1 MKTHARYAYPLTLA
15 LALAPAC
22 GDDADTTEETSA
34 SSSTT
39 DASSTDPSSVDPTAG
54 DTSSSGSSSGA
65 PTDAEGSSSGT
76 ADESSTG
83 GEDPFANCS
92 RDILE
97 NDYYVVNAMG
107 QPGPARWYGPGADED
122 GNLIDDGESE
132 YVVSVTY
139 LAISPEGNDVFLGLA
154 AGNAMALYSNP
165 GMVAVQLG
173 GGLECLTG
181 RTFTV
186 WEDMESLM
194 TFVGSDAHLQSIS
207 SFPAISRG
215 GSTLSAWPEPV
226 PASEITLEN
235 AMARLTDEV
244 PYD

>member
-1 MKTHARYAYPLTLA
+1 MKTHARYAYVLT

-22 GDDADTTEETSA
+22 GDDADTTEETNA

-39 DASSTDPSSVDPTAG
+39 DASDTAPSSGDPTAAEA
-54 DTSSSGSSSGA
+54 SSSGSSSSASTDAEASSTGA
-65 PTDAEGSSSGT
+65 AEGSS
-76 ADESSTG
+76 TG
-83 GEDPFANCS
+83 GDDPFANCS
-92 RDILE
+92 RDVLE
-97 NDYYVVNAMG
+97 DDYYVVDATG
-107 QPGPARWYGPGADED
+107 QPGPARWYGPGADGD

-139 LAISPEGNDVFLGLA
+139 LAISPQGNDVFLGLA

-194 TFVGSDAHLQSIS
+194 AFVGSDAHLQSIS

-215 GSTLSAWPEPV
+215 GSTLSVWPEPV